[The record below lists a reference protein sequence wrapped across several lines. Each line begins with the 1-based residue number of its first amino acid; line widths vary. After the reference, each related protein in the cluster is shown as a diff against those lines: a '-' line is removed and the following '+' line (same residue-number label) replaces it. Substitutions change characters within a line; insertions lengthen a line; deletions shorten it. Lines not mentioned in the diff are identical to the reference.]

1 MRSLKLL
8 LVAGFIS
15 VIGAAPAYAWKCC
28 KPLNTQFGAAG
39 GGGDAPGVYALKKN
53 CENKGYVVEEG
64 LFCPW
69 NCFSNYSTA
78 GKQATQHYYIKK
90 SLAGNL
96 NFESAKSD
104 CKQESEK
111 KCTTYGAEALR
122 LAYPN
127 NSLPMNLCGTKIQ
140 IDANTRLWRGGD
152 EKNNPKDGKCDI
164 IAGAVVPAVYSC
176 PQGGS
181 VSGTNCVVSVGAEA
195 KCPKDYWL
203 ENHKKP
209 FQCVKQACAQGSMP
223 GVPAWLAIGGAV
235 NGGKYLTDDKGGS
248 RFFINATFS
257 CASGFTLSGE
267 NCVKTYPA
275 TLVTPAKCNY

>member
-1 MRSLKLL
+1 MRILKFL

-15 VIGAAPAYAWKCC
+15 VLSTPAFAWKCC
-28 KPLNTQFGAAG
+28 KKYTTSWGAAG
-39 GGGDAPGVYALKKN
+39 GGGDAPGVYATKN
-53 CENKGYVVEEG
+53 GCTKDGYEVYDG
-64 LFCPW
+64 LACPW
-69 NCFSNYSTA
+69 NCFSNYSHA
-78 GKQATQHYYIKK
+78 GKQATQHYYIKRAL
-90 SLAGNL
+90 SANL
-96 NFESAKSD
+96 NWESAKAD
-104 CKQESEK
+104 CRDASIG
-111 KCTTYGAEALR
+111 KCSSYGPEAIR
-122 LAYPN
+122 LAFPN
-127 NSLPMNLCGTKIQ
+127 NSLPMNLCGTNLS
-140 IDANTRLWRGGD
+140 IDANTRMWRGGD
-152 EKNNPKDGKCDI
+152 EKNNPKEGSCSVK
-164 IAGAVVPAVYSC
+164 AGSVVAAVYSC

-203 ENHKKP
+203 ENQKKP

-248 RFFINATFS
+248 RFFINPTFS

-275 TLVTPAKCNY
+275 TLVTPAKCIY